1 MLILGIDPGLRTG
14 VAHFEDGKLT
24 HLETVHPADIPNVL
38 LQHQPARVMF
48 EDSRLQSH
56 VWGRGTGVAAA
67 AKVARNVGEVDAW
80 CRLIEHTCS
89 KLGIKAHGVSP
100 QGKGAKLDA
109 VQFERLTGWA
119 NRNNQHERDA
129 ACVCW
134 QFRKITLK
142 DEA

>member
-1 MLILGIDPGLRTG
+1 MLILGIDPGLKTG
-14 VAHFEDGKLT
+14 IAHFDGGKLT

-38 LQHQPARVMF
+38 QQHTPAYVVF

-119 NRNNQHERDA
+119 QRSNQHERDGA
-129 ACVCW
+129 VVAW
-134 QFRKITLK
+134 TFRRCS
-142 DEA
+142 A

>member
-1 MLILGIDPGLRTG
+1 MLILGIDPGLKTG
-14 VAHFEDGKLT
+14 IAHFDGGKLT

-38 LQHQPARVMF
+38 QQHKPAHVVF

-100 QGKGAKLDA
+100 QGKGKKLDS
-109 VQFERLTGWA
+109 VRFERLTGWA
-119 NRNNQHERDA
+119 QRSNAHERDA
-129 ACVCW
+129 ATVAW
-134 QFRKITLK
+134 QFRRCS
-142 DEA
+142 A

>member
-1 MLILGIDPGLRTG
+1 MLILGIDPGLKTG
-14 VAHFEDGKLT
+14 IAHFDGGKLT
-24 HLETVHPADIPNVL
+24 HLETVHQADIPNVL
-38 LQHQPARVMF
+38 QQHKPAHVVF

-119 NRNNQHERDA
+119 QRSNQHERDGA
-129 ACVCW
+129 VVAW
-134 QFRKITLK
+134 TFRRCS
-142 DEA
+142 A

>member
-1 MLILGIDPGLRTG
+1 MLILGIDPGLKTG
-14 VAHFEDGKLT
+14 IAHFDGGKLT

-38 LQHQPARVMF
+38 QQHKPARVVF

-89 KLGIKAHGVSP
+89 KLDIKCHGVSP
-100 QGKGAKLDA
+100 QSKGRKLNA
-109 VQFERLTGWA
+109 QKFERLTGWTQSS
-119 NRNNQHERDA
+119 NQHERDSA
-129 ACVCW
+129 IVAW
-134 QFRKITLK
+134 QFRRCS
-142 DEA
+142 E

>member
-1 MLILGIDPGLRTG
+1 MLILGLDPGVKTG
-14 VAHFEDGKLT
+14 VAHFDGGRLVR
-24 HLETVHPADIPNVL
+24 LETVHPVDIPNVL
-38 LQHQPARVMF
+38 QQHRPGAVVF

-89 KLGIKAHGVSP
+89 KLDIKCHGVSP
-100 QGKGAKLDA
+100 QSKGAKLDA

-119 NRNNQHERDA
+119 QRSNAHERDA
-129 ACVCW
+129 ATVAW
-134 QFRKITLK
+134 QFRRCS
-142 DEA
+142 E

>member
-14 VAHFEDGKLT
+14 VAHYRDGQLVQ
-24 HLETVHPADIPNVL
+24 LETVHPVDIPNVL
-38 LQHQPARVMF
+38 LQHQPAHVVF

-89 KLGIKAHGVSP
+89 KLGIKCHGVSP
-100 QGKGAKLDA
+100 QGKGRKLDA
-109 VQFERLTGWA
+109 AQFERLTGWTG
-119 NRNNQHERDA
+119 RTNQHERDA
-129 ACVCW
+129 AVVAW
-134 QFRKITLK
+134 GFRKTTLRG
-142 DEA
+142 EA